1 MKTLATFCLVGLA
14 LLRPPTAR
22 AANLSTLYDPSM
34 LTNTRYPI
42 RSEQMYK
49 AISAGLLNDDERQ
62 RLVGTTLAFPPVA
75 DVPMYRGSLLAFYS
89 FSPPPTVTMPILSL
103 KFLEDVCIAS
113 AWLQKNGY
121 TQQSVAD
128 YAAMLHYGKATSYPP
143 PLKALGIPDDALHD
157 PAVDKLSLSLF
168 NDSRAFILL
177 HELGHLYNRDSANPP
192 RTAADSQARE
202 VRADAFALDALRR
215 DGEIPVGM
223 VVFFTVA
230 THLEPCR
237 ADYSSDEQWQQH
249 LIGGS
254 HPLTADRITAI
265 AASLKSNA
273 SDFAR
278 NEDDVAAGTLKV
290 QAIAAMIAM
299 FASDLKD
306 PDNQRMIRIVG
317 ERTTPA
323 SLAPHRPGEYTSW
336 PPQK

>member
-1 MKTLATFCLVGLA
+1 MKTFAAFRLLGIA
-14 LLRPPTAR
+14 LLWSTTAR
-22 AANLSTLYDPSM
+22 AAEFSTLYEPAL
-34 LTNTRYPI
+34 LTNTRYPL

-62 RLVGTTLAFPPVA
+62 RLSGTTLAFPPIA
-75 DVPMYRGSLLAFYS
+75 DVPMYRGSQLAFYS
-89 FSPPPTVTMPILSL
+89 FSPPATVTMPILSL

-121 TQQSVAD
+121 TQQTVAD
-128 YAAMLHYGKATSYPP
+128 YAAMLHYGKAPSYPP
-143 PLKALGIPDDALHD
+143 PLKALGVPDSALLD

-192 RTAADSQARE
+192 NTAAESQAHE
-202 VRADAFALDALRR
+202 VRADGFALDVMRR
-215 DGEIPVGM
+215 DGEIPVGV

-237 ADYSSDEQWQQH
+237 ADYASDEQWRQH
-249 LIGGS
+249 LISGS
-254 HPLTADRITAI
+254 HPLTANRITAI
-265 AASLKSNA
+265 AASLKLNS

-290 QAIAAMIAM
+290 QAIAAMIDM

-323 SLAPHRPGEYTSW
+323 SLTPRRPGESSLW